1 MHDLQLPKDLFTSRL
16 GCSDVNDLSTIG
28 ASTHAN
34 IHRVLSCRLTFL
46 AMMALVGPC
55 RHRLT
60 VPPFPHPSSLSTS
73 KSSLRRSSLNSTP
86 SSRVASCSESLLWYD
101 ERVEAVDDDE
111 REGVEG
117 SNGGDE
123 DGGVLFEE

>member
-1 MHDLQLPKDLFTSRL
+1 M
-16 GCSDVNDLSTIG
+16 
-28 ASTHAN
+28 
-34 IHRVLSCRLTFL
+34 LSCKLTFL

-86 SSRVASCSESLLWYD
+86 SSSVASCSESLLWYD
-101 ERVEAVDDDE
+101 ERVEAAEDDE
-111 REGVEG
+111 REGVDG
-117 SNGGDE
+117 RSGGEE
-123 DGGVLFEE
+123 DGGVLVDA